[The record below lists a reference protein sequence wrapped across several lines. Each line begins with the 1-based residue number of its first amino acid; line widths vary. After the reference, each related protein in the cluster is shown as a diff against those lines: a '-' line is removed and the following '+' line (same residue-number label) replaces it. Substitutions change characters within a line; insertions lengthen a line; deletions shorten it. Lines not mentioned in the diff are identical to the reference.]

1 MAIEHKDIPDAQRH
15 EPKGISAATNKQVY
29 LANGSGSGIWSRVFE
44 TDLDYTNK
52 AKNVFGWADI
62 ADSQYTV
69 GSPLAVAATTRTKLT
84 NNALAP
90 QTDSTRLPG
99 IWNAANNRFL
109 INDLNAAYVLRIQC
123 RVRAVAAAGTPY
135 VVKFEIQS
143 ANGPTVIAA
152 TDMFIK
158 GGSYDN
164 AIGYATLLYTGSFV
178 NNQPIEVFVTPDTA
192 ITLYNI
198 GFTVQRTYKET

>member
-15 EPKGISAATNKQVY
+15 EPKGISSATNKQVY
-29 LANGSGSGIWSRVFE
+29 LADGGGSGNWSRMYE
-44 TDLDYTNK
+44 TDFDFTNK

-69 GSPLAVAATTRTKLT
+69 GAPLTITSGTRTKIT
-84 NNALAP
+84 NNALLA

-99 IWNAANNRFL
+99 IWNTASNHFL
-109 INDLNAAYVLRIQC
+109 INDLNAAYVFRIQC

-152 TDMFIK
+152 ADMFIK

-164 AIGYATLLYTGSFV
+164 AIGYATLVYTGSFV
-178 NNQPIEVFVTPDTA
+178 NNQPLEIYATPDTA
-192 ITLYNI
+192 VTIHNI